1 MVSLIGALIN
11 RSAIMALLELA
22 IKTVYKFSQ
31 IQRIR
36 IVIPPAT
43 LVCDKT

>member
-1 MVSLIGALIN
+1 MVSLIGTLIN

-31 IQRIR
+31 IQRI
-36 IVIPPAT
+36 VIPPAT